1 MHEPAALPIPAGA
14 LDESELIR
22 AARADPGA
30 FQAIYERYADRVY
43 RYLLTRS
50 RSPDDAA
57 DLLQQVFLRAMDAL
71 SQYRPE
77 KGPFVAWLFGIAR
90 NAATDFQRRSRP
102 TVSWD
107 MVPES
112 FLAGRTDLEAEVL
125 RRDDLARLAALVGT
139 LDPAR
144 RELLVLRFVA
154 GLTVPEI
161 AAVIGKRE
169 AATKKQILRTLQSL
183 KERYHDRTP

>member
-183 KERYHDRTP
+183 K